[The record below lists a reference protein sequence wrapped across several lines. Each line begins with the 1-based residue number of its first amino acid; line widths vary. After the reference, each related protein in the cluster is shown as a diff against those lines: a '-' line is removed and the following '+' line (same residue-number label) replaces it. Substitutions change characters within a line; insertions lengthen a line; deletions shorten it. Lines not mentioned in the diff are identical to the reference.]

1 MGGVVSAAASGATG
15 IGQDTEALIR
25 ARQARMRQEVLLA
38 KLHDEARLHAS
49 QEWDKEN
56 GESQPA
62 AAPPA
67 ASKPKKKKK
76 TEKPPDKAAKAPETT
91 AKDAPAA
98 ASAPAEPADT
108 ARGATLFKAKCAAC
122 HTCNEGG
129 PSKQGPNLYSII
141 GAQTAHDK
149 AVPPPA
155 APQPDGPRPCPL
167 LASVRASAHAPYR
180 QPQYKY
186 TKAMSSFNSTW
197 TEETML
203 SFLAKPK
210 EVVKGTSMAFPG
222 FKKEKDRVD
231 VVAYLSTLK

>member
-91 AKDAPAA
+91 AKDAPAV

-149 AVPPPA
+149 A
-155 APQPDGPRPCPL
+155 
-167 LASVRASAHAPYR
+167 
-180 QPQYKY
+180 YKY

>member
-1 MGGVVSAAASGATG
+1 MG
-15 IGQDTEALIR
+15 
-25 ARQARMRQEVLLA
+25 MRQEVLLA

-62 AAPPA
+62 SAPPA
-67 ASKPKKKKK
+67 ASKPKKKK
-76 TEKPPDKAAKAPETT
+76 TERPPDKAAKAPETT

-98 ASAPAEPADT
+98 ANAQAEPADT

-141 GAQTAHDK
+141 GAQTAHGK
-149 AVPPPA
+149 A
-155 APQPDGPRPCPL
+155 
-167 LASVRASAHAPYR
+167 
-180 QPQYKY
+180 YKY

-231 VVAYLSTLK
+231 VVAYLGTLK